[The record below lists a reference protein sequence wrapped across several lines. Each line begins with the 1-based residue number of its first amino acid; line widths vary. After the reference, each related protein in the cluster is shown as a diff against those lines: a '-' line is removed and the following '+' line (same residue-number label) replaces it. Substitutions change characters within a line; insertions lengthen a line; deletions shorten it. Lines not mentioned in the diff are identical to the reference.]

1 MKLTPLHSRLL
12 LLAPSAGGV
21 PDSFSSPRFDPSRH
35 TQMLAKAQK
44 LRGRIYVED
53 GAIERHELTPDGK
66 HYLASD
72 EESWHILTLDSEGE
86 VSGCTRYLAH
96 QNTVS
101 FMQLGV
107 RQSALAKC
115 DEWGP
120 KLRCA
125 IEQDLQLA
133 RRRDFAYVEMG
144 GWALREDVRCSTE
157 ALRVA
162 LGAYALAR
170 NLGGAISVTT
180 ATARHC
186 SSSILRRIGGQS
198 LAMGRTELPAY
209 HDPRYKCEMTILRFD
224 SDQPNPR
231 YEGWIEQIREELL
244 NAPVICRT
252 AQPFVWD
259 NEPLHVSAS
268 RNPDYAELISA

>member
-1 MKLTPLHSRLL
+1 MKLTPLHSQML
-12 LLAPSAGGV
+12 LLAPSAVGV
-21 PDSFSSPRFDPSRH
+21 PDSFSNASFDPGRH
-35 TQMLAKAQK
+35 THMLAQAQK

-53 GAIERHELTPDGK
+53 GAVGPTELTPDGR
-66 HYLASD
+66 HYIASD
-72 EESWHILTLDSEGE
+72 EESWHILTLDSKGE

-96 QNTVS
+96 TNTVS
-101 FMQLGV
+101 FGQLGV

-115 DEWGP
+115 EQWGQ
-120 KLRCA
+120 KLRSA
-125 IEQDLQLA
+125 IEQELQLA

-170 NLGGAISVTT
+170 NLGGAISLTT

-186 SSSILRRIGGQS
+186 SSSILRRIGGQPM
-198 LAMGRTELPAY
+198 AMGRTELPAY

-224 SDQPNPR
+224 SDRPNPR
-231 YEGWIEQIREELL
+231 YEAWIEQIREELL
-244 NAPVICRT
+244 SAPVICRT
-252 AQPFVWD
+252 AQPFIWD
-259 NEPLHVSAS
+259 NEPLHANPSREPDLSELVSA
-268 RNPDYAELISA
+268 

>member
-1 MKLTPLHSRLL
+1 MKLTPLHSQLL
-12 LLAPSAGGV
+12 LLAPSASGV
-21 PDSFSSPRFDPSRH
+21 PDSFSNPSFDPARH

-53 GAIERHELTPDGK
+53 GAIERNELTPDGK
-66 HYLASD
+66 HYIASD
-72 EESWHILTLDSEGE
+72 EESWHILTLDSAGE

-96 QNTVS
+96 ENTAS
-101 FMQLGV
+101 FTQLGV

-115 DEWGP
+115 DQWGAA
-120 KLRCA
+120 LRSA
-125 IEQDLQLA
+125 IEQDLQIA

-186 SSSILRRIGGQS
+186 SSSILRRIGGQP
-198 LAMGRTELPAY
+198 LAVGRTELPAY

-231 YEGWIEQIREELL
+231 YEGWIEQIRQELL

-252 AQPFVWD
+252 AQPFIWD
-259 NEPLHVSAS
+259 NEPLHVGAA
-268 RNPDYAELISA
+268 RNPDYSELVSA